1 MGGKETMSKGID
13 RRSFLRNTAIA
24 GLGAVA
30 AGSLAACA
38 PQQPAAKP
46 DGDAGSEPGGTA
58 TKNDWETAA
67 SARWRQAPEP
77 VAEDQIEDG
86 GTFDVVVLGGG
97 QSGTWT
103 AKSATDNGASVA
115 VVEMLPE
122 DEFQYVGG
130 EVGAVN
136 SQWAIAHGA
145 PEVDEVELVN
155 EIYRRNAG
163 RSRQAIIQRFAQTS
177 GKRLDQVDRINGRTR
192 MDGGQRPCPQQ
203 GPHRRH
209 GPGRFGLQVLARH
222 GHVPWPGGGRSTGF
236 HLELGTQSG
245 HVPSREDHR
254 EGRAVDVGP

>member
-1 MGGKETMSKGID
+1 MCIRD
-13 RRSFLRNTAIA
+13 R
-24 GLGAVA
+24 
-30 AGSLAACA
+30 
-38 PQQPAAKP
+38 
-46 DGDAGSEPGGTA
+46 
-58 TKNDWETAA
+58 
-67 SARWRQAPEP
+67 P

-177 GKRLDQVDRINGRTR
+177 GKRLDQVIE
-192 MDGGQRPCPQQ
+192 
-203 GPHRRH
+203 
-209 GPGRFGLQVLARH
+209 
-222 GHVPWPGGGRSTGF
+222 
-236 HLELGTQSG
+236 ELGE
-245 HVPSREDHR
+245 PEWM
-254 EGRAVDVGP
+254 EAKDVYKRQATNAPMMSSASTVCV